1 MDEHSDLRDTV
12 VERLPAAIRA
22 MDGTSRKMFIL
33 MRMRKTEAQ
42 IAGRLGLCHE
52 AVREVGGRIRH
63 ALAQEGLLDM
73 VEDPEFVTIHAEG
86 PDDIE
91 IPLPSGGLGP
101 EEKLLVSEFLS
112 ALRVALGSLPD
123 QERTLLRLMYRN
135 GLSAREIAEF
145 SQKTG
150 VVVIPGN
157 VALSVPDVYSACG
170 RAVTKVAA
178 QLRRK
183 YEGDLSMGP
192 KEVKALFEDEDIARE
207 I

>member
-1 MDEHSDLRDTV
+1 
-12 VERLPAAIRA
+12 
-22 MDGTSRKMFIL
+22 
-33 MRMRKTEAQ
+33 
-42 IAGRLGLCHE
+42 
-52 AVREVGGRIRH
+52 
-63 ALAQEGLLDM
+63 
-73 VEDPEFVTIHAEG
+73 
-86 PDDIE
+86 
-91 IPLPSGGLGP
+91 
-101 EEKLLVSEFLS
+101 
-112 ALRVALGSLPD
+112 
-123 QERTLLRLMYRN
+123 MYRN

>member
-1 MDEHSDLRDTV
+1 MDEHSDLNDTV

-63 ALAQEGLLDM
+63 ALAQGGLLDM

-101 EEKLLVSEFLS
+101 EEKFLVSEFLS
-112 ALRVALGSLPD
+112 ALRDSLASLSD
-123 QERTLLRLMYRN
+123 QERNLLRLMYRN

-150 VVVIPGN
+150 VMIIPGN
-157 VALSVPDVYSACG
+157 VVVSVPDVYSACG

-192 KEVKALFEDEDIARE
+192 KEVKTLFEDEDIARE